1 MRFGLAIS
9 YFDIPF
15 WIMVA
20 GMAVALRLT
29 GRKATTFGVLNLGAL
44 FLVADLRTAI
54 AAAAFALAAWYVL
67 WSVLRVRALAEQAQ
81 RQAKMIMAG
90 SASLSGDRGA
100 VATLPEPDAGTDRH
114 LDQRARLLAKLA
126 TFLTGAALL
135 FPIALFVFYKAS
147 LEFNTVAEG
156 LRSHSELTALDLM
169 AKGLRALA
177 FSYVALRYVEAAHAV
192 LWKKATLIDPLG
204 LAGYLIPFHM
214 LLCGPVNRYDEHLRW
229 ESSKIGD
236 ANAGLLGL
244 NDITTGLF
252 YKFVVAEY
260 LTVFFFGDTLVSTSW
275 WDTALIFVY
284 LFFDFAGYSRIALGI
299 GRWLG
304 VPTPVNFRTPFL
316 ATSVTEFFTRWHMSL
331 GSFVLRNI
339 YTPIQ
344 LTLTRRW
351 GVKQAWCAGMIALL
365 TSWLFVGLWHRLSLA
380 FLAYGILMG
389 VLVWTEKWLRD
400 RALKQPWARSR
411 WATWAS
417 QILGP
422 IYVFVTLTTAIHL
435 VIREVL

>member
-1 MRFGLAIS
+1 MAIS

-29 GRKATTFGVLNLGAL
+29 GRKATTFGALNLGAL

-67 WSVLRVRALAEQAQ
+67 WSVLRVRALAELAQ
-81 RQAKMIMAG
+81 REAQMVLAG
-90 SASLSGDRGA
+90 SASLTGGRGA
-100 VATLPEPDAGTDRH
+100 VGTLPEPDAGTDRH

-135 FPIALFVFYKAS
+135 FPIALFAFYKVS
-147 LEFNTVAEG
+147 LEFSIVAEG
-156 LRSHSELTALDLM
+156 LRSHSELTALDLLV
-169 AKGLRALA
+169 KGLRALV

-192 LWKKATLIDPLG
+192 LWKKARLIDPLG

-229 ESSKIGD
+229 ESSPIRD
-236 ANAGLLGL
+236 DNAGLLGL

-260 LTVFFFGDTLVSTSW
+260 LKVFFFGNTLASTSW

-304 VPTPVNFRTPFL
+304 VPTPVNFRSPFL

-411 WATWAS
+411 WAGWAS

-422 IYVFVTLTTAIHL
+422 VYVFVMVTTALHL
-435 VIREVL
+435 IMQEIL